1 MARIKNFLAVFL
13 LMCASRLL
21 GGVPGVRATTESKN
35 TMMVVAFSRHGAR
48 APTNLEYVSKLAKEE
63 SSFK

>member
-1 MARIKNFLAVFL
+1 
-13 LMCASRLL
+13 MCASRLL

-63 SSFK
+63 SPFK